1 MPKRSPA
8 SAIKADVYANVREA
22 LRYVPSA
29 IYQEPEPQSEYH
41 LPCSAQRSLSPHRG
55 KWKWT
60 NHSRL
65 ESAYAVRFG
74 RLAPG
79 RSRAQSICAD
89 AYAES
94 DGLGGA
100 GARADAV

>member
-41 LPCSAQRSLSPHRG
+41 LPCTQRSLNPHRG
-55 KWKWT
+55 NEMDKPL
-60 NHSRL
+60 SSGIRIR
-65 ESAYAVRFG
+65 SPFG